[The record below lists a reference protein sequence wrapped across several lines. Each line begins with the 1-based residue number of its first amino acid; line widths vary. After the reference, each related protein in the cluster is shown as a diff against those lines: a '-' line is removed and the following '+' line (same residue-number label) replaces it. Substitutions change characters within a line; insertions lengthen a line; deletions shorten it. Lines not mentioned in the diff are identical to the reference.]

1 MVLRLS
7 FSQHQT
13 QQSVML
19 NAKLKATLPHNE
31 IWLPEIVQR
40 KVNRMEN
47 ASTPNLSS
55 TGAASALIGDPA
67 KFGRVGEDGTVYVIT
82 PSGDRAV
89 GSYPGKSPEEALAY
103 FVKKFEMV
111 ASEVALLAA
120 RIRSGAMV
128 PSDAHEAV
136 SKLRTQIT
144 DLNGVGDLAN
154 LAESL
159 EKIPSLIT
167 EHEGAYVARKAAQ
180 AAEREARKAE
190 ATAIK
195 EKIVVEAESLVESV
209 AWKVTTARLKVLLEE
224 WKKAPRLDKKVDAQ
238 LWKRFSSSRNKF
250 DKRRRTHFANL
261 ASEHKKV
268 ASTKEMIVQQGEA
281 LANSKDWLNTAKQFK
296 SLMDQWKASGR
307 GKKSTDAALWSR
319 FKAAQD
325 TFFAAKNADMDKR
338 KSSMSENLLKREAM
352 ISEFEAL
359 LPITDFKSAKKKF
372 YDLMG
377 KWQKIGMTDR
387 KKRASFD
394 ARIKKVE
401 DEIHEL
407 ERNFQRKSDP
417 TAKAQANKVV
427 QGLAEAIENYEK
439 QAAKAE
445 AAGQT
450 VKAMVAREA
459 AAARRVWLEQ
469 AEKGLTEFTN

>member
-1 MVLRLS
+1 
-7 FSQHQT
+7 
-13 QQSVML
+13 
-19 NAKLKATLPHNE
+19 
-31 IWLPEIVQR
+31 
-40 KVNRMEN
+40 MEN
-47 ASTPNLSS
+47 LSTPNLSN

-82 PSGDRAV
+82 PTGDRAV

-103 FVKKFEMV
+103 FVKKFEMA

-136 SKLRTQIT
+136 NKLRTQIS

-154 LAESL
+154 LSASL

-167 EHEGAYVARKAAQ
+167 EHEGAYQARKAAQ
-180 AAEREARKAE
+180 SAEKEARKNE
-190 ATAIK
+190 AAAVK
-195 EKIVVEAESLVESV
+195 EKIVAEAETLIDSV

-224 WKKAPRLDKKVDAQ
+224 WKKAPRLDKKIDAA

-250 DKRRRTHFANL
+250 DKRRRTHFASL
-261 ASEHKKV
+261 DTEHKKV
-268 ASTKEMIVQQGEA
+268 ASTKEVIVKEAEA
-281 LANSKDWLNTAKQFK
+281 LANSKDWLGTANKYK

-307 GKKSTDAALWSR
+307 GKKSTDTALWTR
-319 FKAAQD
+319 FKSAQD
-325 TFFAAKNADMDKR
+325 TFFAAKNADMAKR
-338 KSSMSENLLKREAM
+338 KGSMVENLAKREAM
-352 ISEFEAL
+352 IVEFESL

-387 KKRASFD
+387 KKRSAFD

-401 DEIHEL
+401 DEISDL
-407 ERNFQRKSDP
+407 ERNHQRKSDP
-417 TAKAQANKVV
+417 SAKAQANKVV

-450 VKAMVAREA
+450 AKAMVAREA
-459 AAARRVWLEQ
+459 AAARRAWLEQ
-469 AEKGLTEFTN
+469 AEKGLTEFTS

>member
-1 MVLRLS
+1 
-7 FSQHQT
+7 
-13 QQSVML
+13 
-19 NAKLKATLPHNE
+19 
-31 IWLPEIVQR
+31 
-40 KVNRMEN
+40 MEN
-47 ASTPNLSS
+47 LSTPNLSN

-82 PSGDRAV
+82 PTGDRAV

-103 FVKKFEMV
+103 FVKKFEMA

-136 SKLRTQIT
+136 NKLRTQIS
-144 DLNGVGDLAN
+144 DLNGVGNLAN
-154 LAESL
+154 LSASL

-167 EHEGAYVARKAAQ
+167 EHEGAYQARKAAQ
-180 AAEREARKAE
+180 SAEKEARKNE
-190 ATAIK
+190 AAAVK
-195 EKIVVEAESLVESV
+195 EKIVAEAETLIDSV

-224 WKKAPRLDKKVDAQ
+224 WKKAPRLDKKIDAA

-250 DKRRRTHFANL
+250 DKRRRTHFASL
-261 ASEHKKV
+261 DSEHKKV
-268 ASTKEMIVQQGEA
+268 ASTKEVIVKEAEA
-281 LANSKDWLNTAKQFK
+281 LANSKDWLGTANKYK

-307 GKKSTDAALWSR
+307 GKKSTDTALWTR
-319 FKAAQD
+319 FKSAQD
-325 TFFAAKNADMDKR
+325 TFFTAKNADMAKR
-338 KSSMSENLLKREAM
+338 KGSMVENLAKREAM
-352 ISEFEAL
+352 IVEFESL

-387 KKRASFD
+387 KKRSAFD

-401 DEIHEL
+401 DEISDL
-407 ERNFQRKSDP
+407 ERNHQRKSDP
-417 TAKAQANKVV
+417 SAKAQANKVV

-450 VKAMVAREA
+450 AKAMVAREA
-459 AAARRVWLEQ
+459 AAARRAWLEQ
-469 AEKGLTEFTN
+469 AEKGLTEFTS

>member
-1 MVLRLS
+1 
-7 FSQHQT
+7 
-13 QQSVML
+13 
-19 NAKLKATLPHNE
+19 
-31 IWLPEIVQR
+31 
-40 KVNRMEN
+40 MEN
-47 ASTPNLSS
+47 LSTPNLSN

-82 PSGDRAV
+82 PTGDRAV

-103 FVKKFEMV
+103 FVKKFEMA

-136 SKLRTQIT
+136 NKLRTQIS

-154 LAESL
+154 LSASL

-167 EHEGAYVARKAAQ
+167 EHEGAYQERKAAQ
-180 AAEREARKAE
+180 SAEKEARKNEVA
-190 ATAIK
+190 AVK
-195 EKIVVEAESLVESV
+195 EKIVAEAETLIDSV

-224 WKKAPRLDKKVDAQ
+224 WKKAPRLDKKIDAA

-250 DKRRRTHFANL
+250 DKRRRTHFARL
-261 ASEHKKV
+261 DAEHKKV
-268 ASTKEMIVQQGEA
+268 ASTKEVIVKEAEA
-281 LANSKDWLNTAKQFK
+281 LANSKDWLGTANKYK

-307 GKKSTDAALWSR
+307 GKKSTDTALWTR
-319 FKAAQD
+319 FKSAQD
-325 TFFAAKNADMDKR
+325 TFFTAKNADMAKR
-338 KSSMSENLLKREAM
+338 KGSMVENLAKREAM
-352 ISEFEAL
+352 IVEFESL

-387 KKRASFD
+387 KKRSAFD

-401 DEIHEL
+401 DEISDL
-407 ERNFQRKSDP
+407 ERNHQRKSDP
-417 TAKAQANKVV
+417 SAKAQANKVV

-450 VKAMVAREA
+450 AKAMVAREA
-459 AAARRVWLEQ
+459 AAARRAWLEQ
-469 AEKGLTEFTN
+469 AEKGLTEFTS

>member
-1 MVLRLS
+1 
-7 FSQHQT
+7 
-13 QQSVML
+13 
-19 NAKLKATLPHNE
+19 
-31 IWLPEIVQR
+31 
-40 KVNRMEN
+40 MEN
-47 ASTPNLSS
+47 LSTPNLSN

-82 PSGDRAV
+82 PTGDRAV

-103 FVKKFEMV
+103 FVKKFEMA

-136 SKLRTQIT
+136 NKLRTQIS

-154 LAESL
+154 LSASL

-167 EHEGAYVARKAAQ
+167 EHEGAYQARKAAQ
-180 AAEREARKAE
+180 SAEKEARKNE
-190 ATAIK
+190 AAAVK
-195 EKIVVEAESLVESV
+195 EKIVAEAEALIDSV

-224 WKKAPRLDKKVDAQ
+224 WKKAPRLDKKVDAA

-250 DKRRRTHFANL
+250 DKRRRTHFASL
-261 ASEHKKV
+261 DTEHKKV
-268 ASTKEMIVQQGEA
+268 ASTKEVIVKEAEA
-281 LANSKDWLNTAKQFK
+281 LANSKDWLGTANKYK

-307 GKKSTDAALWSR
+307 GKKSTDTALWTR
-319 FKAAQD
+319 FKSAQD
-325 TFFAAKNADMDKR
+325 TFFTAKNADMAKR
-338 KSSMSENLLKREAM
+338 KGSMVENLAKREAM
-352 ISEFEAL
+352 IVEFEAL

-387 KKRASFD
+387 KKRSAFD

-401 DEIHEL
+401 DEISDL
-407 ERNFQRKSDP
+407 ERNHQRKSDP
-417 TAKAQANKVV
+417 SAKAQANKVV

-450 VKAMVAREA
+450 AKAMVAREA
-459 AAARRVWLEQ
+459 AAARRAWLEQ
-469 AEKGLTEFTN
+469 AEKGLTEFTS

>member
-1 MVLRLS
+1 
-7 FSQHQT
+7 
-13 QQSVML
+13 
-19 NAKLKATLPHNE
+19 
-31 IWLPEIVQR
+31 
-40 KVNRMEN
+40 MEN
-47 ASTPNLSS
+47 LSTPNLSN

-82 PSGDRAV
+82 PTGDRAV

-103 FVKKFEMV
+103 FVKKFEMS

-136 SKLRTQIT
+136 NKLRTQIS

-154 LAESL
+154 LSASL

-167 EHEGAYVARKAAQ
+167 EHEGAYQARKAAQ
-180 AAEREARKAE
+180 SAEKEARKNE
-190 ATAIK
+190 AAAVK
-195 EKIVVEAESLVESV
+195 EKIVAEAETLIDSV

-224 WKKAPRLDKKVDAQ
+224 WKKAPRLDKKIDAA

-250 DKRRRTHFANL
+250 DKRRRTHFASL
-261 ASEHKKV
+261 DTEHKKV
-268 ASTKEMIVQQGEA
+268 ASTKEVIVKEAEA
-281 LANSKDWLNTAKQFK
+281 LANSKDWLGTANKYK
-296 SLMDQWKASGR
+296 SLMDKWKASGR
-307 GKKSTDAALWSR
+307 GKKSTDTALWTR
-319 FKAAQD
+319 FKSAQD
-325 TFFAAKNADMDKR
+325 TFFTAKNADMAKR
-338 KSSMSENLLKREAM
+338 KGSMVENLAKREAM
-352 ISEFEAL
+352 IVEFEAL

-387 KKRASFD
+387 KKRSAFD

-401 DEIHEL
+401 DEISDL
-407 ERNFQRKSDP
+407 ERNHQRKSDP
-417 TAKAQANKVV
+417 SAKAQANKVV

-450 VKAMVAREA
+450 AKAMVAREA
-459 AAARRVWLEQ
+459 AAARRAWLEQ
-469 AEKGLTEFTN
+469 AEKGLTEFTS

>member
-1 MVLRLS
+1 
-7 FSQHQT
+7 
-13 QQSVML
+13 
-19 NAKLKATLPHNE
+19 
-31 IWLPEIVQR
+31 
-40 KVNRMEN
+40 MEN
-47 ASTPNLSS
+47 LSTPNLSN

-82 PSGDRAV
+82 PTGDRAV

-103 FVKKFEMV
+103 FVKKFEMA

-136 SKLRTQIT
+136 NKLRTQIS

-154 LAESL
+154 LSASL

-167 EHEGAYVARKAAQ
+167 EHEGAYQARKAAQ
-180 AAEREARKAE
+180 SAEKEARKNE
-190 ATAIK
+190 AAAVK
-195 EKIVVEAESLVESV
+195 EKIVAEAETLTDSV

-224 WKKAPRLDKKVDAQ
+224 WKKAPRLDKKIDAA

-250 DKRRRTHFANL
+250 DKRRRTHFASL
-261 ASEHKKV
+261 DAEHKKV
-268 ASTKEMIVQQGEA
+268 ASTKEVIVKEAEA
-281 LANSKDWLNTAKQFK
+281 LANSKDWLGTANKYK

-307 GKKSTDAALWSR
+307 GKKSTDTALWMR
-319 FKAAQD
+319 FKSAQD
-325 TFFAAKNADMDKR
+325 TFFTAKNADMAKR
-338 KSSMSENLLKREAM
+338 KGSMVENLAKREAM
-352 ISEFEAL
+352 IVEFEAL

-387 KKRASFD
+387 KKRSAFD

-401 DEIHEL
+401 DEISDL
-407 ERNFQRKSDP
+407 ERNHQRKSDP
-417 TAKAQANKVV
+417 SAKAQANKVV

-450 VKAMVAREA
+450 AKAMVAREA
-459 AAARRVWLEQ
+459 AAARKAWLEQ
-469 AEKGLTEFTN
+469 AEKGLTEFTS

>member
-1 MVLRLS
+1 
-7 FSQHQT
+7 
-13 QQSVML
+13 
-19 NAKLKATLPHNE
+19 
-31 IWLPEIVQR
+31 
-40 KVNRMEN
+40 MEN
-47 ASTPNLSS
+47 LSTPNLSN

-82 PSGDRAV
+82 PTGDRAV

-103 FVKKFEMV
+103 FVKKFEMA

-136 SKLRTQIT
+136 NKLRTQIS

-154 LAESL
+154 LSASL

-167 EHEGAYVARKAAQ
+167 EHEGAYQARKAAQ
-180 AAEREARKAE
+180 SAEKEARKNE
-190 ATAIK
+190 AAALK
-195 EKIVVEAESLVESV
+195 EKIVAEAETLIDSV

-224 WKKAPRLDKKVDAQ
+224 WKKAPRLDKKIDAA

-250 DKRRRTHFANL
+250 DKRRRTHFASL
-261 ASEHKKV
+261 DTEHKKV
-268 ASTKEMIVQQGEA
+268 ASTKEVIVKEAEA
-281 LANSKDWLNTAKQFK
+281 LANSKDWLGTANKYK

-307 GKKSTDAALWSR
+307 GKKSTDTALWTR
-319 FKAAQD
+319 FKSAQD
-325 TFFAAKNADMDKR
+325 TFFTAKNADMAKR
-338 KSSMSENLLKREAM
+338 KGSMVENLAKREAM
-352 ISEFEAL
+352 IVEFEAL

-387 KKRASFD
+387 KKRSAFD

-401 DEIHEL
+401 DEISDL
-407 ERNFQRKSDP
+407 ERNHQRKSDP
-417 TAKAQANKVV
+417 SAKAQANKVV

-450 VKAMVAREA
+450 AKAMVAREA
-459 AAARRVWLEQ
+459 AAARRSWLEQ
-469 AEKGLTEFTN
+469 AEKGLTEFTS